1 MLVHFIFGSRT
12 RSLNDKFDLN
22 DFFYNIKVQK
32 SFTFV
37 LFKLEIWLT
46 NKIRLM
52 PRVSKLKENVIG
64 DRMLLHTSNS
74 NLINVKC
81 VCECIYNA
89 NKLEQKCD

>member
-1 MLVHFIFGSRT
+1 
-12 RSLNDKFDLN
+12 
-22 DFFYNIKVQK
+22 
-32 SFTFV
+32 
-37 LFKLEIWLT
+37 
-46 NKIRLM
+46 M